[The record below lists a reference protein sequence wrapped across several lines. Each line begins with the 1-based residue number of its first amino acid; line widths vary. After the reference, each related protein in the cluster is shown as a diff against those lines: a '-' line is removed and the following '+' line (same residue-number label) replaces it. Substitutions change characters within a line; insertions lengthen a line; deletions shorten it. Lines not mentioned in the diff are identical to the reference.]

1 MVEPACTGGINL
13 KSAILLL
20 GFNRTDYFQQVISSL
35 EKNVEAFN
43 HDLHIYLDGGPKSKQ
58 EEIVKIVKSS
68 KFENATY
75 VLRDS
80 NWGIG
85 RHLIDAR
92 RTLFDQLGYD
102 RILLLEDDM
111 VLAPT
116 YVETVFAISDWST
129 KYDDVGTV
137 MAYNIN
143 HDSEDLQIQQMNQ
156 VIATNRHFWGYVI
169 TKKVWDEIKHI
180 IYEFEQNYL
189 LKYTYTNRPH
199 RRIRWFFMRKWLS
212 KGRLEKQNC
221 LVPSDCVVAPFPNL
235 PFRVAT
241 SQDAIT
247 ALALWHHGYSRITT
261 RVSRAEYV
269 GIEGYSFSP
278 EVYESQG
285 FNNQNLLDFSSFDFS
300 DEFKFADKDENGNS
314 LMPRRY
320 E

>member
-1 MVEPACTGGINL
+1 MAEPACTGGINL

-35 EKNVEAFN
+35 EKNDEAFN

-68 KFENATY
+68 KFENATC

-300 DEFKFADKDENGNS
+300 DDYIFADKDENGNS